1 MAKKKKFETI
11 AIHTGNAPDA
21 VTGSISP
28 SIHLTSTYAQDGIG
42 KNKGYDYSRGGNPT
56 RTRLEKNIA
65 ALEGGCDAIA
75 FASGMAATTALF
87 QGLKKGDH
95 VIVSRNVYGGTYR
108 MATQVLKHHGIDFD
122 FVDTTN
128 VENIK
133 QKIKPDTKWVF
144 IETPTNPMLE
154 ITDIQEVSAICNES
168 KIKLAVDNTFMS
180 SYGQRPLE
188 YGADCVMHSSTKF
201 ISGHSDVLGGVL
213 VAKDEALAERLHFI
227 QKSGGA
233 VPSPFDSWLL
243 LRSVKTMSMRVQKA
257 SDNAMVLAK
266 YFDSHDSIT
275 KTIYP
280 GLASHPQY
288 DIAKKQQIN
297 PHGEILFGSMISVV
311 FSSKQNLDS
320 FLSKIKLF
328 SLAESLGGVE
338 SLMSVP
344 YFMTH
349 ADVPKDVKAEMNLV
363 PELLR
368 LAVGVEHIED
378 LLSDIEAAL
387 GK

>member
-1 MAKKKKFETI
+1 MKKKFETI
-11 AIHTGNAPDA
+11 AIHTGNSPDP

-28 SIHLTSTYAQDGIG
+28 SIHLTSTFVQDGIG

-56 RTRLEKNIA
+56 RARLEKNIA
-65 ALEGGCDAIA
+65 ALEGGFDAIA

-87 QGLKKGDH
+87 QGLQKGDH

-108 MATQVLKHHGIDFD
+108 MATQVPKHHGLDFD
-122 FVDTTN
+122 FVDTRDSKN
-128 VENIK
+128 IENNIN
-133 QKIKPDTKWVF
+133 PNTKWVF

-154 ITDIQEVSAICNES
+154 ITEIQEASKICKEHG
-168 KIKLAVDNTFMS
+168 IKLAVDNTFMS
-180 SYGQRPLE
+180 SFGQRPLE
-188 YGADCVMHSSTKF
+188 FGADCVMHSSTKF
-201 ISGHSDVLGGVL
+201 IGGHSDVLGGIL
-213 VAKDEALAERLHFI
+213 VAKDEDLAKRLHFI

-233 VPSPFDSWLL
+233 IPSPFDSWLL

-266 YFDSHDSIT
+266 YFDSHDSIA

-280 GLASHPQY
+280 GLSSHAQHEV
-288 DIAKKQQIN
+288 AKKQQLT
-297 PHGEILFGSMISVV
+297 PGGDVLFGSMISVV
-311 FSSKQNLDS
+311 FNSKDTLDS
-320 FLSKIKLF
+320 FLSQIKLF

-344 YFMTH
+344 YYMTH
-349 ADVPKDVKAEMNLV
+349 ADVPKEVKAEMDLV

-368 LAVGVEHIED
+368 LAVGVEHIDD
-378 LLSDIEAAL
+378 LLSDIESAL
-387 GK
+387 TK